1 MAKDIDV
8 RAAIQSGDAEAL
20 RRLLTEDKSR
30 VNALIRQAFDG
41 RQKEKL
47 FLYVRSQI
55 EQLHDLRHTATRYR
69 PQTGQL
75 RVPRQTCS
83 GV

>member
-47 FLYVRSQI
+47 FLYLRSQI
-55 EQLHDLRHTATRYR
+55 EQLHDLRHTATRYT
-69 PQTGQL
+69 PQTRQL